1 MCDTVVIA
9 RDGEPVWI
17 AKNSD
22 REPDEA
28 QAVDRFDVRRA
39 SPRTDAT
46 GRRLPFDD
54 APLATI
60 QSRPAWLFG
69 CEMGVNEAGLAV
81 ANEATFS
88 CLPVPDEGLTGMDLQ
103 RLVLERA
110 TTADDALALLVELL
124 DRFPQG
130 GPMARRDRSF
140 RYFSSFVLADARRAW
155 IVETAGPHWAA
166 KRVRGV
172 ATLSNVHTIGSDF
185 DRVSP
190 GAADAARR
198 LGRLREGA
206 LDFAHAFGDRRLR
219 PFTGGDARRACTLAA
234 TNALGAPSVAGLA
247 SVLRDHGPHGAAGTW
262 RMEAPCAHASFWPT
276 RAAGQTTGS
285 MIVRLDGP
293 HPTAFFT
300 GTSSPCLSVFK
311 PAAFDGAWANEPPV
325 GVRPGEDLWWRHER
339 LHRAV
344 LANDAARRPV
354 VEPLAR
360 ALEAEAND
368 DTWAAH
374 REAVLDWTS
383 RARAAGHPRAGPFER
398 YWTWREWR
406 DA

>member
-1 MCDTVVIA
+1 M
-9 RDGEPVWI
+9 
-17 AKNSD
+17 
-22 REPDEA
+22 
-28 QAVDRFDVRRA
+28 RRA

-110 TTADDALALLVELL
+110 TTADDALTLLVDLL

-300 GTSSPCLSVFK
+300 GTSSPCLSACSSPRPSTARGRTSPRSACD
-311 PAAFDGAWANEPPV
+311 PARTCGGATRGCTAPCSPTT
-325 GVRPGEDLWWRHER
+325 R
-339 LHRAV
+339 
-344 LANDAARRPV
+344 ARRPV
-354 VEPLAR
+354 VEPLSRVRSKRTRTTTRGPRTAR
-360 ALEAEAND
+360 RCSIGRRGRGQPDIRA
-368 DTWAAH
+368 
-374 REAVLDWTS
+374 S
-383 RARAAGHPRAGPFER
+383 RAFER
-398 YWTWREWR
+398 YWTWRGWR